1 LTAAA
6 AAGQSSGKRAVAERE
21 PGAPVTGEQTG
32 EELEQL
38 DEEELEVQLPVG
50 LRCLLLHVLGS
61 WRTHW
66 SWRGVLLAL
75 PEVGWA
81 KALRVGLL
89 EVQDVEVQDVPCHLI
104 HLDWSFLGLWQD
116 SEGRSQGSW
125 APQRRV

>member
-1 LTAAA
+1 M
-6 AAGQSSGKRAVAERE
+6 AGQE
-21 PGAPVTGEQTG
+21 PVAPVTGEQTG
-32 EELEQL
+32 EELKQL

-89 EVQDVEVQDVPCHLI
+89 EVQDVEVQDVPCCLT
-104 HLDWSFLGLWQD
+104 HLDQSFLGLWQD

-125 APQRRV
+125 EPQRRA

>member
-1 LTAAA
+1 LTA

-38 DEEELEVQLPVG
+38 DEEELEVQPPVG
-50 LRCLLLHVLGS
+50 LRCLLLPALGS

-66 SWRGVLLAL
+66 SLRGVLLAL
-75 PEVGWA
+75 PEVDWA
-81 KALRVGLL
+81 KVLKADLL
-89 EVQDVEVQDVPCHLI
+89 EVQDVVVQDVTCHLI

-125 APQRRV
+125 EPQRRV

>member
-1 LTAAA
+1 M
-6 AAGQSSGKRAVAERE
+6 AERE
-21 PGAPVTGEQTG
+21 LVAPVTGEQTG

-38 DEEELEVQLPVG
+38 DEEELEVRPVG
-50 LRCLLLHVLGS
+50 LRCLLLLALGS

-66 SWRGVLLAL
+66 SWRGGLLVL
-75 PEVGWA
+75 PEVDWA
-81 KALRVGLL
+81 KVLKADLL
-89 EVQDVEVQDVPCHLI
+89 EVQGVVVQDVPCHLI

>member
-1 LTAAA
+1 M
-6 AAGQSSGKRAVAERE
+6 AGRE

-38 DEEELEVQLPVG
+38 DEEELEEQLPVG
-50 LRCLLLHVLGS
+50 LRCLLLLALGS

-66 SWRGVLLAL
+66 SWRGGLLAL

-81 KALRVGLL
+81 KALRVDSL
-89 EVQDVEVQDVPCHLI
+89 EVQNVVEQDVLCCLI

-125 APQRRV
+125 APQRPV

>member
-1 LTAAA
+1 M
-6 AAGQSSGKRAVAERE
+6 AGRE
-21 PGAPVTGEQTG
+21 LVAPVTGEQTG

-38 DEEELEVQLPVG
+38 DEEELEEQPPVG
-50 LRCLLLHVLGS
+50 LRCLLLPALGS

-66 SWRGVLLAL
+66 SWRGGLLAL

-81 KALRVGLL
+81 EALRVGLL